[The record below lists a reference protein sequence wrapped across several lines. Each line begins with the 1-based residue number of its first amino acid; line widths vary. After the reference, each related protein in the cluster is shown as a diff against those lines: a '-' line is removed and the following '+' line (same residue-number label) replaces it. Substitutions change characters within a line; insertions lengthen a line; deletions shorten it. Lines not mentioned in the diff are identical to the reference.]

1 MMAVSVPA
9 QYQSLVTSA
18 AATLGIPVGVVAAQ
32 IDYESSFNPNAV
44 SPAGAQGIAQ
54 FMPGTWSSYGSGS
67 PFNAVNA
74 FAAYVKY
81 MATLLRQEHGSVRDA
96 LAAYNA
102 GPGNLSAGYG
112 YADHI
117 LAAAGQ
123 GTTLTS
129 GASGSTPVTSGTGST
144 SGGITDPTQAIVQG
158 LGGAFGSVLAPFVK
172 MMIWGTE
179 TMIGLA
185 LMVGGVF
192 VMIQGSKGVQ
202 AEEKKVGTEAVAD
215 TAKVAA
221 PEADPEIAEAE
232 AALKS
237 SRQVRRTSS
246 ATSARVRAEN
256 RPAPGTPRQQKQ
268 FATDENLPP
277 NKQTRYV
284 STRKPL
290 PKKRKLS

>member
-1 MMAVSVPA
+1 MAVSVPA

-18 AATLGIPVGVVAAQ
+18 AAALGIPAGVVAAQ
-32 IDYESSFNPNAV
+32 INDESGFNPNAV

-54 FMPGTWSSYGSGS
+54 FMPGTWATQGSGS

-81 MATLLRQEHGSVRDA
+81 MGTLLKQEHGSVRDA

-112 YADHI
+112 YADKI
-117 LAAAGQ
+117 LAEAGQ
-123 GTTLTS
+123 GVTLSS
-129 GASGSTPVTSGTGST
+129 GATGSTPVTSGTGST
-144 SGGITDPTQAIVQG
+144 GGITDPTQAIVQG

-192 VMIQGSKGVQ
+192 VMVQGSKGVQ
-202 AEEKKVGTEAVAD
+202 AEEKKVGTEAVAT

-256 RPAPGTPRQQKQ
+256 KPTPGTPRQQKQ

-277 NKQTRYV
+277 NKANRYV

-290 PKKRKLS
+290 PKKRKIS